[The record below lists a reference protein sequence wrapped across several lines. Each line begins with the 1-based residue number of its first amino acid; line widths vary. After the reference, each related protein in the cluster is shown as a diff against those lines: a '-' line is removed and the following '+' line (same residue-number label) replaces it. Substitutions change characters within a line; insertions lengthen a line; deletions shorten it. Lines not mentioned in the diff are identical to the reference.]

1 MKTSYFHARL
11 AALPLAVAAVAI
23 TSLPAFA
30 QNQLKETVVT
40 ATRSESRA
48 DALIS
53 DVTVITRD
61 EIERST
67 GRTLVELL
75 ARAGGVQLTANGA
88 LGKLSGVFV
97 RGTEPRHV
105 LLLVDGVRYGSA
117 TSGQAIFDTLP
128 LEMIERIEVL
138 KGPAS
143 ALYGS
148 DAVGGVIQVFTRKGI
163 AGFQPFGSVTVGSQE
178 RGEIAAGVRG
188 SEGNVSYALGVQSLR
203 EKGISATNPKVPFGS
218 FNADTDA
225 FSQNSVN
232 ASLGWKFLPGW
243 KLDANVL
250 GVEGVSN
257 YDNGA
262 GAFDARARLGSRVL
276 GLGVEGQ
283 VLQNLKSRLAFGRS
297 QDTSIDVAAAG
308 ETRFNTERDQLT
320 WLNEVATSVGKLV
333 FGYEQVAEK
342 VDSSTAYTVGS
353 RTIDSLM
360 LGLHGASGPHSWQA
374 NLRRDS
380 NSQFG
385 DATTGLLGYG
395 FRFTP
400 NWRAHASHGTSFKA
414 PTFNQLYFPVFGN
427 ASTQP
432 EQGINSEATVAFNA
446 GAHEVSLTYYN
457 NRIKGFITNLP
468 VVVNIPY
475 ARMEGVTLAYTG
487 QAGPVAVRA
496 TLDQLDARN
505 ELNGR
510 KLNRRAD
517 QQLTLGLDYATGVW
531 KFGATVLSQSE
542 RFDDVA
548 NTVRLG
554 AFATLDLYADY
565 QVNKDWTLQAR
576 LNNITDATYETALG
590 YNQSGASVYVTL
602 RYSPK

>member
-1 MKTSYFHARL
+1 MKNSYFHARL
-11 AALPLAVAAVAI
+11 AALPLAVAAAF
-23 TSLPAFA
+23 PALA

-75 ARAGGVQLTANGA
+75 ARKGGVQLTANGA
-88 LGKLSGVFV
+88 LGKLSGVFI
-97 RGTEPRHV
+97 RGTEARHA

-117 TSGQAIFDTLP
+117 TSGQPIFDTLP

-148 DAVGGVIQVFTRKGI
+148 DAVGGVIQVFTRKGV
-163 AGFQPFGSVTVGSQE
+163 AGFHPFGSVTVGSNE
-178 RGEIAAGVRG
+178 RSEVAAGMHG
-188 SEGNVSYALGVQSLR
+188 GTGNVSYALGVQTLA

-218 FNADTDA
+218 FNGDTDA
-225 FSQNSVN
+225 YSQNSVN
-232 ASLGWKFLPGW
+232 ASVNWTLTPGW
-243 KLDANVL
+243 KVAANLL
-250 GVEGVSN
+250 GVEAVSH
-257 YDNGA
+257 YDNGP
-262 GAFDARARLGSRVL
+262 GAFDARARLGSRVM
-276 GLGVEGQ
+276 GLGVEGK
-283 VLQNLKSRLAFGRS
+283 LTQNLSSRLAFGRS
-297 QDTSIDVAAAG
+297 QDTSIDMAAAA
-308 ETRFNTERDQLT
+308 ETRFNTERDQIT
-320 WLNEVATSVGKLV
+320 WLNELATPVGKLLL
-333 FGYEQVAEK
+333 GYEQVAEK

-360 LGLHGASGPHSWQA
+360 LGLNGTSGPHSWQA

-385 DATTGLLGYG
+385 EAATGLVGYG

-414 PTFNQLYFPVFGN
+414 PSFNQLYFPVFGN
-427 ASTQP
+427 ATTQP
-432 EQGINSEATVAFNA
+432 EQGTNSEATVAYNS
-446 GAHEVSLTYYN
+446 GVHDVSLTYYN

-468 VVVNIPY
+468 VVVNIPF
-475 ARMEGVTLAYTG
+475 ARLEGVTLAYAG
-487 QAGPVAVRA
+487 QLGPMAVRA

-517 QQLTLGLDYATGVW
+517 QQVTLGVDYAAGAW
-531 KFGATVLSQSE
+531 KFGTTVLSQSE

-554 AFATLDLYADY
+554 GFATVDLYADY
-565 QVNKDWTLQAR
+565 QVNKDWALQAR
-576 LNNITDATYETALG
+576 LNNITDASYQTAQG
-590 YNQSGASVYVTL
+590 YNQYGASLYVTL